1 MLNSIIIMG
10 RLTRTP
16 ELRKTVQ
23 GTSVVRFTLAVD
35 RDYSSKD
42 GGEKK
47 TDFID
52 CTAWRQNAD
61 FLAKYFSKGSMAVV
75 DGRLQ
80 MREWT
85 DNAGNRRVS
94 AEVLAEHI
102 YFGESRRSEAQDVK
116 SMQAHGEFEG
126 MYPMDDD
133 DGVLPF

>member
-35 RDYSSKD
+35 RDYSAKD

-61 FLAKYFSKGSMAVV
+61 FLAKYFTKGSMAVV
-75 DGRLQ
+75 EGRLQ

-102 YFGESRRSEAQDVK
+102 YFGESRRSEVTDVK
-116 SMQAHGEFEG
+116 PMQAHGEFDG
-126 MYPMDDD
+126 LYPMDDD

>member
-1 MLNSIIIMG
+1 MLNKVIIMG

-23 GTSVVRFTLAVD
+23 GTSVVSFTLAVD
-35 RDYSSKD
+35 RDFSAKD

-61 FLAKYFSKGSMAVV
+61 FLAKYFSKGNMAVV

-85 DNAGNRRVS
+85 DNMGNRRVS

-102 YFGESRRSEAQDVK
+102 YFGESRRSEVPDVK
-116 SMQAHGEFEG
+116 PMQAEGEYEG
-126 MYPMDDD
+126 LYPLDDD

>member
-1 MLNSIIIMG
+1 MLNKVIIMG

-23 GTSVVRFTLAVD
+23 GTSVVSFTLAVD
-35 RDYSSKD
+35 RDFSAKD

-85 DNAGNRRVS
+85 DNMGNRRVS

-102 YFGESRRSEAQDVK
+102 YFGESRRSEVPDVK
-116 SMQAHGEFEG
+116 PMQAEGEYEG
-126 MYPMDDD
+126 LYPLDDD